1 MIVVGLTG
9 SVGMGKTTTA
19 RMFAD
24 AGAPVF
30 DADAAVHKLYE
41 GEAAAAIEQAFPG
54 TTAGARVDRAKL
66 GERVV
71 GDKEALARLEAIV
84 HPLVRKSEEAFLA
97 DAEKRGASVAV
108 LDIPLLLEGGGQ
120 RRVDVVVVVS
130 APAETQRARVLERPG
145 MTAEKLDHLLARQMS
160 DSQKRTHADFV
171 VDTGK
176 GLEPARQQVHNI
188 LQALSKRTPR
198 R

>member
-24 AGAPVF
+24 EGVPVF
-30 DADAAVHKLYE
+30 DADAAVHRLYE

-54 TTAGARVDRAKL
+54 TTAAGRVDRSKL
-66 GERVV
+66 AARAV

-84 HPLVRKSEEAFLA
+84 HPLVRKAEEAFLA
-97 DAEKRGASVAV
+97 GAEKSGAPVAV
-108 LDIPLLLEGGGQ
+108 LDIPLLLEGGGY

-130 APAETQRARVLERPG
+130 APAETQRTRVLERPG
-145 MTAEKLDHLLARQMS
+145 MTAEKLDHLLIRQMS
-160 DSQKRTHADFV
+160 DSQKRAHADFV
-171 VDTGK
+171 VDSGA
-176 GLEPARQQVHNI
+176 GLEPARQQVQNI
-188 LQALSKRTPR
+188 LLALSKRSPQR
-198 R
+198 

>member
-24 AGAPVF
+24 AGVPVF
-30 DADAAVHKLYE
+30 DADAAVHRLYD
-41 GEAAAAIEQAFPG
+41 GEAAAAIEKAFPG
-54 TTAGARVDRAKL
+54 TSAAGRVDRTKL
-66 GERVV
+66 GERVM

-84 HPLVRKSEEAFLA
+84 HPLVRKAEEAFLA
-97 DAEKRGASVAV
+97 RAEKSGAAVAV
-108 LDIPLLLEGGGQ
+108 LDIPLLLEGGGH
-120 RRVDVVVVVS
+120 RRVDTVVVVS
-130 APAETQRARVLERPG
+130 APGETQRARVLERPG

-160 DSQKRTHADFV
+160 DSQKRAQADFV
-171 VDTGK
+171 VDTGS
-176 GLEPARQQVHNI
+176 GLEVARKQVRNI
-188 LQALSKRTPR
+188 LQALSKGPPR